1 MTGKEVGRTPTG
13 IDGLDAM
20 IGGGIPRGR
29 VVLVSGGPG
38 TGKTTLAI
46 QFLVNGISKYSENGI
61 FVSLDEPQHKIFEE
75 ASILGWDLDKLC
87 KEQKL
92 AFVDGSPYTRGHKVQ
107 RFKLGQTVRDIVD
120 SINAKRI
127 SVDTLAALTLQYPDI
142 IQRREV
148 ILELFETVSD
158 TGATSIIT
166 DEIKEGPGR
175 SILLEEYLA
184 DGVIRLHSSQVERRR
199 VRTIDVDKMRGT
211 AIDEQMRPYVLSEN
225 GLSVVSDADVFS
237 YAAGFLLK
245 KHYSK

>member
-1 MTGKEVGRTPTG
+1 MTDKEVSRSPTG
-13 IDGLDAM
+13 IEGLDSM

-38 TGKTTLAI
+38 TGKTTLAV
-46 QFLVNGISKYSENGI
+46 QFLVNGILKYGENGI

-75 ASILGWDLDKLC
+75 ARILGWDLEKLC
-87 KEQKL
+87 REQKL

-107 RFKLGQTVRDIVD
+107 RFKLGQTVGEIAD
-120 SINAKRI
+120 SIDAKRI

-142 IQRREV
+142 VQRREV
-148 ILELFETVSD
+148 ILELFDTVSD
-158 TGATSIIT
+158 TGATSLIT
-166 DEIKEGPGR
+166 DEIREGSAR
-175 SILLEEYLA
+175 TILLEEYLA
-184 DGVIRLHSSQVERRR
+184 DGVIRLRSSQVERRR
-199 VRTIDVDKMRGT
+199 IRTIDIDKMRGT